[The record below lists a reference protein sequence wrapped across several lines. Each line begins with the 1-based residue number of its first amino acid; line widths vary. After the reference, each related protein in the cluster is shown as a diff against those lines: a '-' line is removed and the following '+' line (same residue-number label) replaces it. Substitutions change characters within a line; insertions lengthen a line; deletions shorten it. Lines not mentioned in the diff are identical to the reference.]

1 MYLSIVAVLVTLS
14 DVTLLTTL
22 NDVAVFMSVFFSG
35 IHGVAPRPIHRVI
48 GRRSTHAFRGL
59 VVREILCLAVFDV
72 FAMRSVN
79 SPRLTRYA
87 TLGLT
92 HIAHVR
98 GSLPLI
104 AVCGWKKMTK
114 SVNYAGLSIKK
125 KK

>member
-1 MYLSIVAVLVTLS
+1 MSLSNHN
-14 DVTLLTTL
+14 LLTTL
-22 NDVAVFMSVFFSG
+22 NDVAVFISVIG
-35 IHGVAPRPIHRVI
+35 IHGVAPRPIHRVM

-59 VVREILCLAVFDV
+59 VVREILCLTVFDV
-72 FAMRSVN
+72 FLMRSVD

-104 AVCGWKKMTK
+104 AVCGWKK
-114 SVNYAGLSIKK
+114 
-125 KK
+125 